1 MTLCGRL
8 CSTPWR
14 PTSGSTSQLI
24 GERIDEEERGL
35 SSDASTETPTREVKD
50 QNSTPAAVHI
60 TQSIRVSDRNE
71 AVRSKNTQ
79 TGNETKVGL
88 FRRTEAETEAGFQLS
103 SSLSFFLSVL
113 FHTTTSILLRLRMS
127 CRTEGKVQRLHH
139 TSLSDSSWQTPV
151 SLCINT
157 FSFTCFW
164 TKMSNNLLS
173 FAADLKVTLRSF
185 SIPCS

>member
-8 CSTPWR
+8 CSTSWR

-71 AVRSKNTQ
+71 AVRSNNTQ
-79 TGNETKVGL
+79 TGTETKAGL

-103 SSLSFFLSVL
+103 SSLSFFL

-139 TSLSDSSWQTPV
+139 TSLSVSSWQTPV

-157 FSFTCFW
+157 SFTCFW